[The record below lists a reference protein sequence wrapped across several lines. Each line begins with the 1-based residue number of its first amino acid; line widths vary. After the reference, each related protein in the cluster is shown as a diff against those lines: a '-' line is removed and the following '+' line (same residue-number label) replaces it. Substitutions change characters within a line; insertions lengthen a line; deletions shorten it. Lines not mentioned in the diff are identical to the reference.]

1 MMANL
6 VHGSAVAIGGNAV
19 LLLGPSGSGKSDLA
33 LRLIDRGAI
42 LISDDIVV
50 VATRDDLPVL
60 NPAPN
65 IAGKIE
71 VRGVGICGMEFANSA
86 PLRLAVTFA
95 DEYDRMPQDNQRID
109 VAGFSVPL
117 VTLNPFENSSP
128 IKLELA
134 LRSIIDA
141 GMLPV
146 ARQKATANESS
157 AF

>member
-1 MMANL
+1 M

-42 LISDDIVV
+42 LISDDVV
-50 VATRDDLPVL
+50 VVETRDDLPVL
-60 NPAPN
+60 IAAPN

-71 VRGVGICGMEFANSA
+71 VRGVGICGVEFANSA

-95 DEYDRMPQDNQRID
+95 HEYDRMPQDNQRAV

-117 VTLNPFENSSP
+117 VTLNPYEHSSP
-128 IKLELA
+128 IKLDLA
-134 LRSIIDA
+134 LRSVIDH
-141 GMLPV
+141 GLLPV
-146 ARQKATANESS
+146 PRQMATANESS